1 MENNG
6 NICKFPPTSPA
17 ANEIVPINFVHEK
30 NWRADTILI
39 LSSYRMH
46 FVTAGEGTLVLREK
60 RYPLTKG
67 DIFFSFPAKE
77 YQILNA
83 GGLETVYISFAG
95 GRAASLCERLRLSPG
110 LPVRWGYGDLEDFLL
125 ASLERMNPANGDL
138 VTEAALY
145 YVLSRVE
152 SFPVEKT
159 ENGGAGEADVAV
171 RVKKYADEHF
181 TEKEL
186 TLERIAE
193 KLGYSV
199 HYLSARFAA
208 VVGISFREYLTGLR
222 MYYAERLIEEGVSV
236 VYEVAAACGYA
247 DPLYFSKVFRKR
259 FGCTAKEMIGQRKQ
273 ENNPKHPIN
282 GKGEKAK

>member
-1 MENNG
+1 MEPNG
-6 NICKFPPTSPA
+6 NICKFPPTSRA
-17 ANEIVPINFVHEK
+17 SNELVALNFVYEK

-46 FVTAGEGTLVLREK
+46 YVTAGEGTLAVRGE

-67 DIFFSFPAKE
+67 DLFFSFPAQE
-77 YQILNA
+77 YQVLNA
-83 GGLETVYISFAG
+83 GGLETVYISFTG
-95 GRAASLCERLRLSPG
+95 GRAASLCERLRLSPDH
-110 LPVRWGYGDLEDFLL
+110 PVRRGCGAPEDFLL

-145 YVLSRVE
+145 HVLSHVE
-152 SFPVEKT
+152 AFPSPSFSDEKK
-159 ENGGAGEADVAV
+159 ENAGTGQTDVAV

-186 TLERIAE
+186 TLAGIAE

-199 HYLSARFAA
+199 HYLSDRFAV
-208 VVGISFREYLTGLR
+208 VVGISFKEYLTGLR
-222 MYYAERLIEEGVSV
+222 MHYAERLIEGGASV
-236 VYEVAAACGYA
+236 VSEVADACGYA

-259 FGCTAKEMIGQRKQ
+259 CGMTARERILERREKGR
-273 ENNPKHPIN
+273 N
-282 GKGEKAK
+282 GK